1 MQEFIEREVSVPD
14 ALVFIGR
21 SQWAQAETWICP
33 ESRYVVCQRLSE
45 RHPALRLEIGSSRV
59 REVYPR
65 VHALGFMPSRGRI
78 TMQPLGEPL
87 RTLNCWF
94 DRDAFEAATGIDEP
108 GWIDRAGEFLPVS
121 NRNLETMMRRIHL
134 EIAQPGFGSEQMI
147 EAASTMILVEMAR
160 LGRKPR
166 DAATIAAGL
175 APWQMRRVRERI
187 SASLEQGYPRILELA
202 GLCGV
207 SRSHFMRMFKAS
219 TGQPVQGYIAAER
232 LSAAR
237 RLLREDGHSVKE
249 IAAILGFSSAGHFT
263 NAFRR
268 DAQITPSQFRRYS
281 RADRFGPHPEGA
293 AGLSG

>member
-1 MQEFIEREVSVPD
+1 
-14 ALVFIGR
+14 
-21 SQWAQAETWICP
+21 
-33 ESRYVVCQRLSE
+33 
-45 RHPALRLEIGSSRV
+45 
-59 REVYPR
+59 
-65 VHALGFMPSRGRI
+65 
-78 TMQPLGEPL
+78 MQPLGEPL